1 MDQARNDADR
11 RIIDGAA
18 VCEMLAITPRHLREL
33 VYKRRIPVVRV
44 GRLLRYDRAEI
55 ERWIERNTRR
65 AQAS

>member
-1 MDQARNDADR
+1 MEHARIDADR
-11 RIIDGAA
+11 RFIDGAT

-33 VYKRRIPVVRV
+33 VYQRRIPVTRV